1 MESAQL
7 LKAKEVLLLEDD
19 LILGKRIEAYLT
31 TLGMEVSRVT
41 SCADAEKMH
50 NIYLQTAYMRA
61 HRRLRLRR
69 RKR

>member
-31 TLGMEVSRVT
+31 TLGMEV
-41 SCADAEKMH
+41 
-50 NIYLQTAYMRA
+50 QTLKKCLAPYPLTMPCLISTCLMGKA
-61 HRRLRLRR
+61 LIS
-69 RKR
+69 